1 MRVKDTNKK
10 SVRIHDENVNKW
22 VESMP
27 YGYFTILVNDL
38 LVKEFK
44 KQDKVNSKLVW
55 ERIPKELSEFNDDSL
70 V

>member
-1 MRVKDTNKK
+1 MRVKDVNKK

-27 YGYFTILVNDL
+27 HGYFTILVNDL

-55 ERIPKELSEFNDDSL
+55 ERIPKESSEFNDNNL